1 MIFQKELTI
10 SLAST
15 SKHIQVLARCG
26 TIVQKKVGTERICQ
40 MNFNKLADA
49 SIWLGSVGLLD
60 LLDVSR
66 LEAFLTR
73 EALI

>member
-26 TIVQKKVGTERICQ
+26 IIVQKKVGKERICQ
-40 MNFNKLADA
+40 MNLNKLADA
-49 SIWLGSVGLLD
+49 SVWLGSVGLLD
-60 LLDVSR
+60 LLDFS
-66 LEAFLTR
+66 F
-73 EALI
+73 II